1 MMRADRSGGM
11 GRKGAV
17 MEVATVTDS
26 WRLDEGDPL
35 HSHLAQIVL
44 PRAGKAVKHPDFEV
58 GRLSNNGEVY
68 AYQERESRSLFV
80 CKFFG
85 SRWYLSE
92 QERKDGLNY
101 EFKNLST
108 VRDMGFC
115 KFPYRV
121 VRPLSMDE
129 RLNCLLVEDFVRGR
143 DLDWYITKAA
153 YEGQREGLFRRLTE
167 LAHFLAEV
175 HNRTAHT
182 ARVNFANTATYFRHV
197 SESLAGDGLIDS
209 GAAGNLRR
217 LCSDWERN
225 AAMWEDVPVLV
236 HGDVTPTNFIFHP
249 HDGVTAIDLERMHS
263 ADRVYDI
270 GMLAAELKHHFGW
283 RVFQADAAEPFI
295 DRFLCAYCEDF
306 PEPESVFNAVTYR
319 NRFYMALGE
328 LRIARNKWLPREHRK
343 WLTDEARR
351 CLQS

>member
-1 MMRADRSGGM
+1 MRADRSGGI

-17 MEVATVTDS
+17 MEVATGTDS
-26 WRLDEGDPL
+26 WRLDERDPL

-58 GRLSNNGEVY
+58 GRLSNNEEVY

-129 RLNCLLVEDFVRGR
+129 RLR
-143 DLDWYITKAA
+143 
-153 YEGQREGLFRRLTE
+153 
-167 LAHFLAEV
+167 
-175 HNRTAHT
+175 
-182 ARVNFANTATYFRHV
+182 
-197 SESLAGDGLIDS
+197 
-209 GAAGNLRR
+209 
-217 LCSDWERN
+217 ERN
-225 AAMWEDVPVLV
+225 
-236 HGDVTPTNFIFHP
+236 TTNQCNQ
-249 HDGVTAIDLERMHS
+249 GRE
-263 ADRVYDI
+263 
-270 GMLAAELKHHFGW
+270 E
-283 RVFQADAAEPFI
+283 
-295 DRFLCAYCEDF
+295 YCMPKPSSKEK
-306 PEPESVFNAVTYR
+306 T
-319 NRFYMALGE
+319 
-328 LRIARNKWLPREHRK
+328 K
-343 WLTDEARR
+343 RR
-351 CLQS
+351 AGCGTRP